1 MTLKLTEM
9 QKQKIYDL
17 FTKLFE
23 KSKSITRSGAQVIGN
38 IVASFPAVWLGP
50 LVYRALEIDKIVG
63 LKRHRQNYDAEIELS
78 NETYSELV
86 WWKHNIKTSF
96 QDLDIS
102 KPDINIFT
110 DASET
115 GWGITDGHNTS
126 GGLWVEH
133 GRMHINVLEL
143 KGAFIG
149 IRITV
154 IKEAKGHD
162 HI

>member
-1 MTLKLTEM
+1 MTLKLTEV

-17 FTKLFE
+17 STKLFE
-23 KSKSITRSGAQVIGN
+23 NSKSTIRSVAQVIGN
-38 IVASFPAVWLGP
+38 IVASFRAERLGP

-78 NETYSELV
+78 NEGYSELV

-115 GWGITDGHNTS
+115 SWDITDGHNPS

-133 GRMHINVLEL
+133 GRMHINVLEP
-143 KGAFIG
+143 KAAFIG
-149 IRITV
+149 IRTYCR
-154 IKEAKGHD
+154 KRSYK